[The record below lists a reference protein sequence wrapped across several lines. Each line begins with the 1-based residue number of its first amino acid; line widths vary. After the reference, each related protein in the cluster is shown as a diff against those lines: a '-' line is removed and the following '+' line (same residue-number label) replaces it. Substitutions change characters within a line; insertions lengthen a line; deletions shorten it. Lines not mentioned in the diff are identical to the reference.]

1 MISTWEHLLKSLV
14 SIVLFRYNL
23 LHYVV
28 VIVSQVYTI
37 SNYTYGNEIIEN
49 LEFVFRNWWLDVVS
63 KILIRNNLLYERF
76 IHTYVVIVSQVYTI
90 NLRWWKLL
98 ENTKVIHSKYYKMFS
113 TVILSGTNG
122 PFLTDGIVH
131 QVRTWNLKQSRI
143 WSGIFNSISYVFLPK
158 NLEKWKR

>member
-49 LEFVFRNWWLDVVS
+49 LEFIFSELVVGCG
-63 KILIRNNLLYERF
+63 E
-76 IHTYVVIVSQVYTI
+76 QDI
-90 NLRWWKLL
+90 NQK
-98 ENTKVIHSKYYKMFS
+98 
-113 TVILSGTNG
+113 
-122 PFLTDGIVH
+122 
-131 QVRTWNLKQSRI
+131 
-143 WSGIFNSISYVFLPK
+143 
-158 NLEKWKR
+158 